1 MNPHKL
7 HILAIV
13 AHPDDVELS
22 CAGTLAKHAQM
33 GQAVGIV
40 DLTEGEMGTRG
51 TVADRYTEAAQS
63 AKILGLAARENA
75 QMRDGFFRNDEEHQK
90 RVLYFLRKYQPEIV
104 LTNAPEDRHPDHGRA
119 CQLVKDACFLSGLRK
134 IETFDQEG
142 QLQAPWRPKR
152 LFSMIQDR
160 QLDPSFL
167 VDISATFDTKMA
179 SIQAFTSQFY
189 QAGSNEPITYIAT
202 QDFLEQVKYRD
213 ALMGKKIGVQYAEG
227 FISENLL
234 GIGSLDQLIYPQ
246 LA

>member
-22 CAGTLAKHAQM
+22 CAGTLAKHSQM
-33 GQAVGIV
+33 GQKVGIL

-51 TVADRYTEAAQS
+51 SVAERYAEAAKS
-63 AKILGLAARENA
+63 AEILGLAARENA

-90 RVLYFLRKYQPEIV
+90 RLLYFIRKYQPEIV

-119 CQLVKDACFLSGLRK
+119 SQLVKDACFLSGLRK
-134 IETFDQEG
+134 IETYDQEG
-142 QLQAPWRPKR
+142 QLQTAWRPKR
-152 LFSMIQDR
+152 VFSMIQDR
-160 QLDPSFL
+160 QLEPTFL
-167 VDISATFDTKMA
+167 VDISTSFETKMA

-189 QAGSNEPITYIAT
+189 QAGSQEPITYIAT
-202 QDFLEQVKYRD
+202 QNFLEQIKYRD

-227 FISENLL
+227 FISENIP
-234 GIGSLDQLIYPQ
+234 GISSLDQLVYPQ